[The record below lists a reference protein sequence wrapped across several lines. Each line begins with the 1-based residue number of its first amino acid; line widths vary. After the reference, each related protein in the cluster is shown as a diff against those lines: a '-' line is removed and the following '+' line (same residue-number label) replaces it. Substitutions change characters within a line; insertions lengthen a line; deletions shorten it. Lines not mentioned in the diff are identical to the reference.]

1 MSESYT
7 KLFNSIVT
15 STIVSEPVATRWL
28 WVTMLAECDANG
40 CVWASVP
47 GLARVANLTIDEVEA
62 GLKCFLSPD
71 PYSRTK
77 DNDGR
82 RIEEVDGGWRLLN
95 HAKYRAKLSYEERKD
110 YKREWDREHRAK
122 KSSVNEPEQS
132 DNFRQHPT
140 ASDSIR
146 QNPTNPTHT
155 DTDTDTDTEAKAVEQ
170 DQKHIRA
177 ARADASE
184 PKNSNSRAKKAD
196 YDPIM
201 HLVTLGVPEQVAQ
214 DWQKVRKIKRS
225 PLTHTSVMGAYRES
239 LKTGLGFAEAISIC
253 CERGWVGFK
262 AEWIT
267 NSASQHHQPR
277 AGPLSRNFIHIN
289 RQQALEESNQRIAE
303 EWVRK
308 HEQQDVIDGEI
319 LNEA

>member
-28 WVTMLAECDANG
+28 WVTMLAESDANG

-95 HAKYRAKLSYEERKD
+95 HAKYRVKLSQEERKNYQRD
-110 YKREWDREHRAK
+110 WDRRHRGKKPPTQEH
-122 KSSVNEPEQS
+122 EQS
-132 DNFRQHPT
+132 DNFRQFPT
-140 ASDSIR
+140 ASDSAR

-155 DTDTDTDTEAKAVEQ
+155 DTDTDTDTEAKAVKQ
-170 DQKHIRA
+170 DQKHKRASRFDAHAYLVSESVPPDLAADWLRLRKEKRLAPTKTAIDGIRREA
-177 ARADASE
+177 GIAKMSLADA
-184 PKNSNSRAKKAD
+184 
-196 YDPIM
+196 
-201 HLVTLGVPEQVAQ
+201 
-214 DWQKVRKIKRS
+214 
-225 PLTHTSVMGAYRES
+225 LTV
-239 LKTGLGFAEAISIC
+239 C
-253 CERGWVGFK
+253 CERGWGGFN
-262 AEWIT
+262 AEWLS
-267 NSASQHHQPR
+267 NNASSHQQPR
-277 AGPLSRNFIHIN
+277 AGPRNVVHFN

-303 EWVRK
+303 EWVRRRQE
-308 HEQQDVIDGEI
+308 HDVIQGEV